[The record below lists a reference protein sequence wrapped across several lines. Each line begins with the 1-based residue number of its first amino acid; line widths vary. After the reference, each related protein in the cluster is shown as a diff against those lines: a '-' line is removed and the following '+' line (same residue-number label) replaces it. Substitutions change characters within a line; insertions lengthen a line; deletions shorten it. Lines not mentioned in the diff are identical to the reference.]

1 VSKLRGGAWFITGTD
16 TAVGKTTI
24 AIGLLRAAHQRGL
37 TTAGLKPVAAGVDAN
52 GQNADAA
59 ELQLAASIN
68 LDYANINPALLK
80 QAIAPH
86 IAAADEGVMLG
97 VAKLAAQ
104 LGTGLEAGVDFT
116 VVEGAGGWLVPLNET
131 ETMAELCVALDLP
144 VILIVGMKL
153 GCLNHALLTAASIRA
168 AGLSLAG
175 WVANDCEPRMQ
186 AHTANIET
194 LRARLDAP
202 LLGIV
207 PNLQSTEDVAEH
219 LDVGLLVDD

>member
-1 VSKLRGGAWFITGTD
+1 MSQLRGGAWFITGTD

-86 IAAADEGVMLG
+86 IAAADEGVTLG
-97 VAKLAAQ
+97 VAELAAQ
-104 LGTGLEAGVDFT
+104 LEPGLEAGVDFT
-116 VVEGAGGWLVPLNET
+116 VVEGAGGWLVPLNEPLVQGSLVSESRT
-131 ETMAELCVALDLP
+131 EPKPPRVSRPPMPMPTSPLP
-144 VILIVGMKL
+144 VV
-153 GCLNHALLTAASIRA
+153 
-168 AGLSLAG
+168 LSSGRNVLQPG
-175 WVANDCEPRMQ
+175 ANRQ
-186 AHTANIET
+186 T
-194 LRARLDAP
+194 R
-202 LLGIV
+202 V
-207 PNLQSTEDVAEH
+207 
-219 LDVGLLVDD
+219 